1 MAVEPELLKTVRK
14 AGERLVKLADN
25 LDRRLEDAANA
36 VLEKPTEAKAPKA
49 RANGSAKEMP
59 PAQEALQ

>member
-14 AGERLVKLADN
+14 AGERLVKLADH
-25 LDRRLEDAANA
+25 LDKLLEDAADA
-36 VLEKPTEAKAPKA
+36 VLKKSTEAKAPKT
-49 RANGSAKEMP
+49 RTNGSAKEMP